1 MLWKIIKVLG
11 VLLGLKSPQIF
22 VFGIDLSDENEDEDE
37 EEPFL
42 VESDEIKAGEGGE
55 DVGSQKTGAKSESN
69 DNEYMKAVEE
79 DEDSDEYKDNENT
92 CFFGGKINFKFISE
106 I

>member
-55 DVGSQKTGAKSESN
+55 DVGSYKTGAKSESN
-69 DNEYMKAVEE
+69 DDEYMKAGEE
-79 DEDSDEYKDNENT
+79 GEDGDEYKDNEYT
-92 CFFGGKINFKFISE
+92 CFLEEK
-106 I
+106 